1 MADNFAPTK
10 ARSSASVQSTT
21 QSYAA
26 TASSLRELTRAFTT
40 QLMGLQSLVTA
51 LKLAAQADDGGGDA
65 VLYWPD
71 LMETLLEK
79 IPSHEHVQS
88 SLDAIEG
95 ELVLMNT
102 AAKAAA
108 GRSRLDLGS
117 SAKVTA

>member
-1 MADNFAPTK
+1 MADNFVPTK
-10 ARSSASVQSTT
+10 AHSSASVQSTT

-40 QLMGLQSLVTA
+40 QLMALQSLVTA

-79 IPSHEHVQS
+79 IPRHEHVQF
-88 SLDAIEG
+88 SLDAIAD

-102 AAKAAA
+102 DTKTTV
-108 GRSRLDLGS
+108 GRRLDLGS